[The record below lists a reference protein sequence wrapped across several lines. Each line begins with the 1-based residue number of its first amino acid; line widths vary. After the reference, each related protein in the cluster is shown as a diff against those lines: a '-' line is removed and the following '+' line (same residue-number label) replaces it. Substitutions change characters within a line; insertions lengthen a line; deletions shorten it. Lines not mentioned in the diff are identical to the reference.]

1 MTIDNQAAEV
11 IFARLARAQ
20 PGLTDID
27 RDLIATFERLM
38 LGRPEIT
45 DGTVSVTNICAE
57 SGVSRAS
64 YYRSPVAAAIKEIL
78 HAPEARRP
86 ELDELR
92 QQVKHLKK
100 TERDLR
106 REHATEVR
114 ELTATIKT
122 YANQIQ
128 ALTLANA
135 ELDDGNHKLRERL
148 HQVEPTVTQLV
159 PRTSQPARRKR

>member
-1 MTIDNQAAEV
+1 MTIDNQSAEV
-11 IFARLARAQ
+11 VFARLARAQ

-45 DGTVSVTNICAE
+45 DGTVTVTNICVE
-57 SGVSRAS
+57 SGISRAS

-78 HAPEARRP
+78 HAPQARRP

-128 ALTLANA
+128 TLTLANA
-135 ELDDGNHKLRERL
+135 ELHHGNGKLRDRL
-148 HQVEPTVTQLV
+148 HQLEPTVTPLIA
-159 PRTSQPARRKR
+159 RSSQPARHKR